1 MLILTASPVWLVL
14 GLTSGM
20 CHEEHL
26 LCRRDVALTSLM
38 SVLTGLND
46 FGSSANAASPLL
58 TSTTSSSMLTSYRC
72 LKTIVSTAYC
82 RSNAFTE
89 GILRKLFWEH
99 AENVLN
105 ILYESKAN
113 AERLN
118 QRNSV
123 YWSGPTKCPTSTC
136 MNRFHPAYE
145 SNTRNCELL
154 PLRCLNPIFFSF

>member
-1 MLILTASPVWLVL
+1 
-14 GLTSGM
+14 M

-26 LCRRDVALTSLM
+26 LCRGDVALTSLM

-89 GILRKLFWEH
+89 GILRKLFREH

-105 ILYESKAN
+105 TLYESKAN

-123 YWSGPTKCPTSTC
+123 Y
-136 MNRFHPAYE
+136 
-145 SNTRNCELL
+145 
-154 PLRCLNPIFFSF
+154 